1 MWGLSQAE
9 MGYVPSHPCVSA
21 SPLLS
26 SHHVLL
32 KGSALSSAGRTRL
45 QTCRGCRDGGP
56 HLPGLW
62 LHGGRIRWR
71 RQQHTPHLPPCAR
84 STLSVRR
91 FLRGPCPLHRHTLPL
106 PHLRLPALR
115 HDDIRGSQTLRAV
128 PAAPCL
134 GPRIVPRRSDSW
146 DVQHGTQRYAH
157 APNSAAQADGHV
169 QLRWRGLV

>member
-1 MWGLSQAE
+1 

-62 LHGGRIRWR
+62 LHGGRSRR
-71 RQQHTPHLPPCAR
+71 GRQQHAPHLPPCAR
-84 STLSVRR
+84 STLSIRQ
-91 FLRGPCPLHRHTLPL
+91 FLRGPCPSHSHTLPL
-106 PHLRLPALR
+106 PHLCLPGLR
-115 HDDIRGSQTLRAV
+115 QDDICGSQIRRTVPAV
-128 PAAPCL
+128 PCL
-134 GPRIVPRRSDSW
+134 RPRIVPRRSGSW
-146 DVQHGTQRYAH
+146 DAWHGTQRYAH
-157 APNSAAQADGHV
+157 ALDNAAQADGHV
-169 QLRWRGLV
+169 QL